1 MRPVGKQNDPAD
13 VAGNFGTF
21 GQSRDVA
28 NHKGDQNTE
37 TYRPR
42 IGLQYLAERGAACS
56 SYDRSHHS
64 QQSKFAGPGRRVV
77 GDDDRC
83 N

>member
-1 MRPVGKQNDPAD
+1 MRPVGEHNDAAD

-28 NHKGDQNTE
+28 NQHGDQNTE

-42 IGLQYLAERGAACS
+42 AGLQYLAECGAACS

-64 QQSKFAGPGRRVV
+64 Q
-77 GDDDRC
+77 
-83 N
+83 